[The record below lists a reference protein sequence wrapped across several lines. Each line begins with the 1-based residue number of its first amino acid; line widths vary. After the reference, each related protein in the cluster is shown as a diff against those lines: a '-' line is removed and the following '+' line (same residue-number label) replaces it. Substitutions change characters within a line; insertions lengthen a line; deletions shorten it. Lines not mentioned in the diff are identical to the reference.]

1 MRIYA
6 FQFLDRVNCM
16 RRRIYTLGIVAPVFF
31 ALAVIILGAIK
42 PEYSHIYH
50 TMSELGE
57 TGAVTAQPAAIVFIL
72 TGFIITVFGYG
83 VQMGLKRDD
92 KRVWTGMLIM
102 LYGLLDFIGSGV
114 FPVEAEGTA
123 DTLVSTIHVY
133 ATLFGELAALGMP
146 VWFYK
151 DTVGL
156 VEWEKHRGF
165 SKTVFYLSMPLMGF
179 LVYCI
184 TGHTPGVMDTPIGL
198 AQRLLV
204 GLFLFWILVT
214 GISFRNRG
222 SF

>member
-1 MRIYA
+1 
-6 FQFLDRVNCM
+6 M
-16 RRRIYTLGIVAPVFF
+16 RRRIYTLGIAAPVFF

-42 PEYSHIYH
+42 PEYSHVYH

-72 TGFIITVFGYG
+72 TGLMITVFGYG
-83 VQMGLKRDD
+83 VQMGLRRDD
-92 KRVWTGMLIM
+92 RRVWTGVLIM
-102 LYGLLDFIGSGV
+102 LYGLLDFVGSGV
-114 FPVEAEGTA
+114 FPVEAGGTA

-179 LVYCI
+179 LVYCV

-204 GLFLFWILVT
+204 GLFLFWILVS
-214 GISFRNRG
+214 GIRLRNRG
-222 SF
+222 AF